1 MLLQAYQRA
10 GVDPADV
17 QLIEG
22 QGIGTGAGDSAE
34 LAALAQLRRDGRDEG
49 TVAALG
55 AISACIGYAR
65 AAAGIAS
72 LVKAAVAMAAGT
84 IPPGPGGMGGPG
96 GPRPH
101 PLIASGEALLRL
113 PARPEPWPDG
123 APGPSGGLGS
133 DSGLTARAAA
143 CGGVPAVPIPAA
155 LPPGSTD
162 QKGRP
167 GAALTEALA
176 ALFTAGALTDLTPF
190 LPAASAGEER
200 RARQGVPE
208 AGGKCPGAHWPAGRY
223 RGCAPRRKPALPG
236 RPPPGRSAAAERETR
251 PVR

>member
-1 MLLQAYQRA
+1 
-10 GVDPADV
+10 
-17 QLIEG
+17 
-22 QGIGTGAGDSAE
+22 
-34 LAALAQLRRDGRDEG
+34 
-49 TVAALG
+49 
-55 AISACIGYAR
+55 
-65 AAAGIAS
+65 
-72 LVKAAVAMAAGT
+72 MAAGT
-84 IPPGPGGMGGPG
+84 IPPGPDGPG
-96 GPRPH
+96 SPDGRRPH

-123 APGPSGGLGS
+123 APGPSGGPGS

-190 LPAASAGEER
+190 LPAASAG
-200 RARQGVPE
+200 
-208 AGGKCPGAHWPAGRY
+208 
-223 RGCAPRRKPALPG
+223 
-236 RPPPGRSAAAERETR
+236 
-251 PVR
+251 